1 MNAKTIIPLLFSM
14 MAWNANAVDFNLWYN
29 KPAAIWQEA
38 LPVGNGS
45 MGAMVYGRRYLG
57 LELAG
62 SWPDADA
69 STGLGSWYL
78 GGLFDYWCSL
88 R

>member
-14 MAWNANAVDFNLWYN
+14 MAWNANAVDLNLWYN
-29 KPAAIWQEA
+29 NPAAIWQEA

-45 MGAMVYGRRYLG
+45 MGAMVYGGVNHARRQPPRP
-57 LELAG
+57 
-62 SWPDADA
+62 SPQP
-69 STGLGSWYL
+69 T
-78 GGLFDYWCSL
+78 